1 MKRRSGGILYLT
13 DDERQALFAAIKD
26 ARDRAMFTL
35 GFWRGLRA
43 GEIALLRL
51 EHWHPNSGRLYVR
64 RLKGSISQEYLLT
77 MEELR
82 ALKAWLRV
90 RGKVP
95 GPLFA
100 GYHGRGLERH
110 AVTNLMRRYA
120 TAAGLPEE
128 KRHWHCL
135 KHSCGT
141 FLFDHDEP
149 VQLVQDHLGHAD
161 IRSTMKYAKVTQRKR
176 DEMAERLSGL
186 RGG

>member
-1 MKRRSGGILYLT
+1 MYLT
-13 DDERQALFAAIKD
+13 DEERQALFAVLEGP
-26 ARDRAMFTL
+26 RDRAMFTL

-43 GEIALLRL
+43 GEVGLLQL
-51 EHWHPNSGRLYVR
+51 SHWHPKSGRLYVR

-77 MEELR
+77 ADELR
-82 ALKAWLRV
+82 ALKAWLRR

-95 GPLFA
+95 GPLFG
-100 GYHGRGLERH
+100 GYRGRGLERH

-120 TAAGLPEE
+120 TIAGLPED

-135 KHSCGT
+135 KHTCGT

-176 DEMAERLSGL
+176 DEMAERLSEL
-186 RGG
+186 RVG